1 MMHHLIQPLIQVTA
15 VVAALIAWAFV
26 VRRLERK

>member
-15 VVAALIAWAFV
+15 VAAALITWAFV